1 MLDDWWSFIISDMLQ
16 KKQNRFSNFQC
27 QGTYGQMFL
36 KVFVIDKI
44 IATVNWHSSAFKCKP
59 CY

>member
-1 MLDDWWSFIISDMLQ
+1 MLDDCRSFIISDMLQ

-44 IATVNWHSSAFKCKP
+44 IATVN
-59 CY
+59 